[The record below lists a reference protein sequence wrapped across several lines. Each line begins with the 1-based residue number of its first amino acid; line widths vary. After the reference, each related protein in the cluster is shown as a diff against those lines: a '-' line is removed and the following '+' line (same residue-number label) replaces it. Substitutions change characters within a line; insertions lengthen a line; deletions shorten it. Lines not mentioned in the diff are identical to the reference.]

1 MSETFTSKTTAVAGG
16 RLVYFDALRI
26 VAILLVVFNHL
37 PGYTLYMSNTG
48 PKAWLYMLLTMV
60 TRINVP
66 LFLMVSGALL
76 LGKHESISRIPRHR
90 ASRIV
95 GCIGLFGALCY
106 LVKGSGGGA
115 SFLRDLLAG
124 KIEGSYWFLYAYL
137 GMLLLLPFLRMV
149 ASGLGRAEFR
159 YLLLLHLLLSAIV
172 PMTSYVLAATS
183 GEGYSLNLSL
193 PLAAT
198 KQLFYPLV
206 GYYLSRVD
214 LGKVGGKDVAM
225 MFGAA
230 LGGIV
235 VSCLFTYH
243 QGVNFGYSQDF
254 VQLFDWVS
262 AIAVFMLF
270 RLAFDGPTN
279 LSMHLPRIGKAVTF
293 LGPLT
298 FGVYLLDPLL
308 KRFLYA
314 SLSGALEPLLPTL
327 LVSVCWCLVSFTLGS
342 LITWVLKHVP
352 VVRAIL

>member
-1 MSETFTSKTTAVAGG
+1 
-16 RLVYFDALRI
+16 
-26 VAILLVVFNHL
+26 
-37 PGYTLYMSNTG
+37 
-48 PKAWLYMLLTMV
+48 
-60 TRINVP
+60 
-66 LFLMVSGALL
+66 
-76 LGKHESISRIPRHR
+76 
-90 ASRIV
+90 
-95 GCIGLFGALCY
+95 
-106 LVKGSGGGA
+106 
-115 SFLRDLLAG
+115 
-124 KIEGSYWFLYAYL
+124 
-137 GMLLLLPFLRMV
+137 
-149 ASGLGRAEFR
+149 
-159 YLLLLHLLLSAIV
+159 
-172 PMTSYVLAATS
+172 MTSYVLAATS